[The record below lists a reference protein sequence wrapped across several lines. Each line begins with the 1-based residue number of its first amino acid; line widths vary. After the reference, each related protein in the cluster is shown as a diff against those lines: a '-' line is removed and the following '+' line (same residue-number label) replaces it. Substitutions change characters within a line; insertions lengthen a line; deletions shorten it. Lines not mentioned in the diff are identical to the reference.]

1 MENITEFCTGCRTCE
16 QVCPKSC
23 ISMKFSSEGFLEPFI
38 DLDQCVDCGL
48 CQRRCPQNN
57 LKVYPLSEKVFAVK
71 SKNDKELYKSASG
84 GAFAALARYF
94 LEQNGVCVGASY
106 YKGWNVGHKIIRSL
120 DDLPSL
126 QSSKYV
132 QSDTLHTYSEVR
144 CLLSQGIKV
153 LYSGTPC
160 QIAGLNSFLGNVDKS
175 NLLTIDLIC
184 HGVPSIKLFKSYI
197 QWLEHRYG
205 EPIIDF
211 NFRDKSS
218 GWGLNV
224 KIKTKTKT
232 KTRSCVIDPYY
243 YHFLKGDTYRECC
256 YRCSYSRPERVGDV
270 TIGDFWGIESI
281 LPDFFSKKG
290 VSCLI
295 LNTPN
300 VMALIPMFKSLFD
313 MEEVSLNDVM
323 KFQRNLVAPTPRSD
337 MRDIIYKRLDE
348 KDLESFFKT
357 VLTYPLN
364 VKSELIAILPEWMK
378 KVLRKMLSAVM
389 R

>member
-23 ISMKFSSEGFLEPFI
+23 ISMKFSSEGFLEPFN

-218 GWGLNV
+218 G
-224 KIKTKTKT
+224 
-232 KTRSCVIDPYY
+232 S
-243 YHFLKGDTYRECC
+243 FA
-256 YRCSYSRPERVGDV
+256 
-270 TIGDFWGIESI
+270 F
-281 LPDFFSKKG
+281 
-290 VSCLI
+290 CL
-295 LNTPN
+295 
-300 VMALIPMFKSLFD
+300 FCGKCF
-313 MEEVSLNDVM
+313 
-323 KFQRNLVAPTPRSD
+323 
-337 MRDIIYKRLDE
+337 
-348 KDLESFFKT
+348 
-357 VLTYPLN
+357 
-364 VKSELIAILPEWMK
+364 
-378 KVLRKMLSAVM
+378 
-389 R
+389 

>member
-1 MENITEFCTGCRTCE
+1 
-16 QVCPKSC
+16 
-23 ISMKFSSEGFLEPFI
+23 MKFSSEGFLEPFI

-160 QIAGLNSFLGNVDKS
+160 QIAGLNSFLGN
-175 NLLTIDLIC
+175 
-184 HGVPSIKLFKSYI
+184 
-197 QWLEHRYG
+197 
-205 EPIIDF
+205 
-211 NFRDKSS
+211 FRDKSS

-270 TIGDFWGIESI
+270 TIGDFWGI
-281 LPDFFSKKG
+281 
-290 VSCLI
+290 
-295 LNTPN
+295 
-300 VMALIPMFKSLFD
+300 
-313 MEEVSLNDVM
+313 
-323 KFQRNLVAPTPRSD
+323 
-337 MRDIIYKRLDE
+337 
-348 KDLESFFKT
+348 
-357 VLTYPLN
+357 
-364 VKSELIAILPEWMK
+364 
-378 KVLRKMLSAVM
+378 
-389 R
+389 